1 MDLRGTLVR
10 PAPLGRLRLRLSA
23 GGAALASSCGDAA
36 AERVAMWGARLV
48 VAASLVPIAVY
59 VWIALHRLGY
69 PYELDWLEGGGVEL
83 VKRVMEGRSLYTAP
97 TLAYV
102 SYTYTPLYTWVSAA
116 VAEVTGI
123 GFLPLRLVSF
133 ASSLVAIAALWRL
146 TLAATADRVAGAVA
160 AGLFAASYG
169 LNGWW
174 FDVGRLDSLFVALT
188 LVALWLGRRAEGV
201 RAGAAVGAI
210 AFLAFFTKQIGV
222 VAVMPALVWLALIRP
237 RAGASAL
244 VTLAALL
251 AGSTLALDA
260 LTHGWYRYYI
270 VGELAGQPWEP
281 REWVRFWT
289 HDLYGHLHLLA
300 WLAAVALVASVTVVA
315 RGFWSA
321 RSEHRRVLPSG
332 RPFTGGELGVGYEL
346 AAAAGLLLAA
356 WFSRLHTGGYANVLM
371 PAYAACALL
380 GGLAFARIR
389 RLGAIAAVLA
399 VAVVLVQ
406 LGQLLTMPDHALP
419 HRSARPA
426 GQQLI
431 ERLRALPGPVL
442 VLSHPW
448 YGTIAGKGSFAQ
460 SDAIIEVLRS
470 DDARGATYLRRALRN
485 ALDRYRIRAV
495 VLDHAPPSWLAPQLA
510 REFDLQPQ
518 PITST
523 VLRAPADLRSGPTY
537 LYLRR
542 FRRAAETGHS

>member
-10 PAPLGRLRLRLSA
+10 PAPLGRLRLSLSVEQM
-23 GGAALASSCGDAA
+23 AA
-36 AERVAMWGARLV
+36 WGARLV
-48 VAASLVPIAVY
+48 VLAALAPIAVY
-59 VWIALHRLGY
+59 VWVALHRLDY

-83 VKRVMEGRSLYTAP
+83 VRRVIEGRSLYTAP

-116 VAEVTGI
+116 VAEITGV

-133 ASSLVAIAALWRL
+133 ASSLVAIAALWRW

-160 AGLFAASYG
+160 AGLFAATYG
-169 LNGWW
+169 LTGWW

-188 LVALWLGRRAEGV
+188 LVALWLGRRAEGM

-210 AFLAFFTKQIGV
+210 AFLAFFTKQIGL
-222 VAVMPALVWLALIRP
+222 VAVVPALVWLALIRP

-244 VTLAALL
+244 VTLAVLV
-251 AGSTLALDA
+251 AGSTLTLDA
-260 LTHGWYRYYI
+260 LTHGWYRYF
-270 VGELAGQPWEP
+270 VVSELAGQPWEP

-289 HDLYGHLHLLA
+289 RDLYRHLSPLA
-300 WLAAVALVASVTVVA
+300 WLAAVALVASVAVA
-315 RGFWSA
+315 ARELWSTRAERG
-321 RSEHRRVLPSG
+321 RVLA
-332 RPFTGGELGVGYEL
+332 RVRLFAGGELGVGYEL

-356 WFSRLHTGGYANVLM
+356 WFSRLHTGGYVNVLM

-380 GGLAFARIR
+380 GGIAFARMR
-389 RLGAIAAVLA
+389 RLGAIATVLA
-399 VAVVLVQ
+399 VAIVLIQ
-406 LGQLLTMPDHALP
+406 LGQLLTMPDHAIP
-419 HRSARPA
+419 NRSTRSA
-426 GQQLI
+426 GEELI
-431 ERLRALPGPVL
+431 ERLQALPGSVL

-470 DDARGATYLRRALRN
+470 ADARGALYLRRELRN
-485 ALDRYRIRAV
+485 ALDRYGIRAV
-495 VLDHAPPSWLAPQLA
+495 VLDHAPPSWLSPQLA
-510 REFDLQPQ
+510 REFDLQPR

-523 VLRAPADLRSGPTY
+523 VLRSPADLRSGPTY
-537 LYLRR
+537 LYLHK
-542 FRRAAETGHS
+542 ASG